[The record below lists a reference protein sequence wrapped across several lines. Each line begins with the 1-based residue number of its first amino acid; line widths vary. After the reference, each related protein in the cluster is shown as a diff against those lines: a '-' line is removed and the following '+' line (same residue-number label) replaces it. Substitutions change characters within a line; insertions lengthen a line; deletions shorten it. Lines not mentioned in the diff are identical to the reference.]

1 MMMPRLLYFYLAR
14 RIFLVVLMLET
25 SLCVPVV
32 MTSLFHYLPAAA
44 LRSGLLLPAL
54 LGTLPTVAYIAL
66 PMAVGVAVALEFSR
80 MAADGMIAV
89 LYSLRLSVLSICL
102 PAAVVAAVAVGFGY
116 WISCF
121 VAPAY
126 VSQMHDVIYVIRNS
140 LNHRLLQPAQFYT
153 FDNGTRTLYFQRW
166 RSPDVVSGM
175 FIHQFNVE
183 KNEEEIITA
192 QQTEFRRNEYGVLL
206 VMSHGSFQSRPIGS
220 TQMRTADFDE
230 YIIQLDMQGTNGMPN
245 YNRRK
250 EASELL
256 LQRFLRAAPGP
267 GAQPYLVVEWM
278 SEAAKR
284 FGIPILALAH
294 ALLAMGLVL
303 TLASATGRNATPI
316 AALIVVPV
324 VHIGILISTESL
336 VRRDPRLIVLV
347 GLAIAVEFVAA
358 LILIGWQQA
367 NFAVARPAEAGR
379 APLPRERRGLTL
391 SSARLIPILGED
403 DSGGFRKRRGSDSY
417 GE

>member
-1 MMMPRLLYFYLAR
+1 MGKTVTLQMMIPRLLYFYLAK
-14 RIFLVVLMLET
+14 RIFLVVLLLET
-25 SLCVPVV
+25 GLCAPVV
-32 MTSLFHYLPAAA
+32 MTSLFHYLPPAA

-54 LGTLPTVAYIAL
+54 FGTLPTVVYIAL
-66 PMAVGVAVALEFSR
+66 PMAVGIAVALEFSR

-102 PAAVVAAVAVGFGY
+102 PAAIVAAVAVGFGY

-126 VSQMHDVIYVIRNS
+126 VGQMHDVIYVIRNS
-140 LNHRLLQPAQFYT
+140 LNHRLLEPAQFYT

-192 QQTEFRRNEYGVLL
+192 QETEFRRNEYGVLL

-220 TQMRTADFDE
+220 TQMRTADFDQ

-245 YNRRK
+245 RNRRR
-250 EASELL
+250 EASELP
-256 LQRFLRAAPGP
+256 LQGFLRAEPGP
-267 GAQPYLVVEWM
+267 GALPALAVEWM

-284 FGIPILALAH
+284 FGIPILSLAH
-294 ALLAMGLVL
+294 ALLAMGVVL
-303 TLASATGRNATPI
+303 TLASATGRNATTI
-316 AALIVVPV
+316 AALIIVPV
-324 VHIGILISTESL
+324 VHIAILISAESL
-336 VRRDPRLIVLV
+336 VRRDPQLIFLV
-347 GLAIAVEFVAA
+347 GLAIAVEFIAA
-358 LILIGWQQA
+358 FILLGWQQA
-367 NFAVARPAEAGR
+367 NFAVARPVETGR
-379 APLPRERRGLTL
+379 ARGAST
-391 SSARLIPILGED
+391 G
-403 DSGGFRKRRGSDSY
+403 
-417 GE
+417 

>member
-1 MMMPRLLYFYLAR
+1 MMMVPRLLYLYLAR
-14 RIFLVVLMLET
+14 RILLAVLLLET
-25 SLCVPVV
+25 GLCVPVV
-32 MTSLFHYLPAAA
+32 LTSLFHYLPTAA

-54 LGTLPTVAYIAL
+54 FGTLPTVVYIAL
-66 PMAVGVAVALEFSR
+66 PMAVGIAVALEFSR

-89 LYSLRLSVLSICL
+89 LYSLRLSVVSICL
-102 PAAVVAAVAVGFGY
+102 PAAVVAAIAVGFGY

-126 VSQMHDVIYVIRNS
+126 VGQMHDVIYVIRNS
-140 LNHRLLQPAQFYT
+140 LNHRLLEPARFYT

-230 YIIQLDMQGTNGMPN
+230 YTIQIDMQGTNGMPN
-245 YNRRK
+245 HNRTK

-256 LQRFLRAAPGP
+256 LQGFLRAAPGP
-267 GAQPYLVVEWM
+267 GAKHYFAVEWM

-303 TLASATGRNATPI
+303 TLASATGRNATTI
-316 AALIVVPV
+316 AALIVAPV
-324 VHIGILISTESL
+324 VHIGILIGAESL
-336 VRRDPRLIVLV
+336 VRRDPQLIVLV
-347 GLAIAVEFVAA
+347 GLAIAVEFFVAFV
-358 LILIGWQQA
+358 LIGWQQA

-379 APLPRERRGLTL
+379 AAPPHERRGFD
-391 SSARLIPILGED
+391 PI
-403 DSGGFRKRRGSDSY
+403 
-417 GE
+417 

>member
-1 MMMPRLLYFYLAR
+1 MMLPRLLYLYLAR
-14 RIFLVVLMLET
+14 RILFAALVLET
-25 SLCVPVV
+25 GLCVPVV

-54 LGTLPTVAYIAL
+54 FGTLPTVVYIAL
-66 PMAVGVAVALEFSR
+66 PMAVGIAVALEFSR

-89 LYSLRLSVLSICL
+89 LYSLRLSVMSICL
-102 PAAVVAAVAVGFGY
+102 PAAIVAAIAVGFGY
-116 WISCF
+116 WISCY

-126 VSQMHDVIYVIRNS
+126 VGQMHDVIYVIRNS
-140 LNHRLLQPAQFYT
+140 LNHRLLEPARFYT

-175 FIHQFNVE
+175 FIHQFNTE

-192 QQTEFRRNEYGVLL
+192 QQTEFRRNDHGVLL

-230 YIIQLDMQGTNGMPN
+230 YVIELDMQGTNGMPK
-245 YNRRK
+245 RSWQGVFELPLRK
-250 EASELL
+250 F
-256 LQRFLRAAPGP
+256 LQAAPGP
-267 GAQPYLVVEWM
+267 TAAHYLRADWM

-303 TLASATGRNATPI
+303 TLASTTGRNATTI
-316 AALIVVPV
+316 AALIVIPV
-324 VHIGILISTESL
+324 VHIGILIGTESL
-336 VRRDPRLIVLV
+336 VRRDPQLVALV
-347 GLAIAVEFVAA
+347 GVAIAVEFLVAI
-358 LILIGWQQA
+358 ILISRQQA
-367 NFAVARPAEAGR
+367 NFAAVP
-379 APLPRERRGLTL
+379 
-391 SSARLIPILGED
+391 
-403 DSGGFRKRRGSDSY
+403 GGVMQPPP
-417 GE
+417 E